1 MTTRRAMIL
10 GLGATTLLSAC
21 GGAPARIGTQNG
33 PESLEAALMALGPNV
48 DPAEAARAARLAYSV
63 SSDLAREYEIVDP
76 PLVHN
81 AKVNVGL
88 KERGLCYHWARDI
101 QTRMT
106 HARFATLQF
115 NRLVANA
122 DNPFLLEHS
131 TAVVYARGAD
141 WRTGIVLD
149 PWRTGGTLHWDHV
162 RSDTKYNWKLRADVP
177 VRKRGAGV
185 TLTRADG

>member
-1 MTTRRAMIL
+1 MSTRRAIL
-10 GLGATTLLSAC
+10 LGAGAAALLAGC
-21 GGAPARIGTQNG
+21 GGTPTENSADVVG
-33 PESLEAALMALGPNV
+33 LEAALLALGPDV
-48 DPAEAARAARLAYSV
+48 DPAEAARAARMAYAV
-63 SSDLAREYEIVDP
+63 SDELRREYQITDA

-106 HARFATLQF
+106 HARYASLQF

-131 TAVVYARGAD
+131 TAVVFARGD
-141 WRTGIVLD
+141 SWKNGIILD
-149 PWRTGGTLHWDHV
+149 PWRTGGFLHWDHV
-162 RSDTKYNWKLRADVP
+162 REDTKYNWKLRADVP
-177 VRKRGAGV
+177 IRQQSAGA
-185 TLTRADG
+185 RAARAR

>member
-1 MTTRRAMIL
+1 MIT
-10 GLGATTLLSAC
+10 GLGAAGLLAAC
-21 GGAPARIGTQNG
+21 STPAARVGTQSG
-33 PESLEAALMALGPNV
+33 AEGLTEALLALGPNV
-48 DPAEAARAARLAYSV
+48 DPAEAARAARLAYST

-81 AKVNVGL
+81 AKVNIGL
-88 KERGLCYHWARDI
+88 KERGLCYHWARDM
-101 QTRMT
+101 QTRLT

-141 WRTGIVLD
+141 WQTGIVLD
-149 PWRTGGTLHWDHV
+149 PWRTGGILHWDHV
-162 RSDTKYNWKLRADVP
+162 QTDTKYNWKLRADVP